1 MTGNFDQNNTSLPL
15 DSTSRPRR
23 LDFVLSYSVGDELVL
38 YAPSAGQA
46 VSLNR
51 SAGAI
56 WNLCDGDKSLLDI
69 GSLLAEWSGCAPT
82 EIMPDV
88 EAAVA
93 HLLQNRLIELTS
105 SK

>member
-1 MTGNFDQNNTSLPL
+1 VTGDLDQNTSLPL
-15 DSTSRPRR
+15 EPISRPRR
-23 LDFVLSYSVGDELVL
+23 LDVVLSYSVGDELVL
-38 YAPSAGQA
+38 YAPDSGQA

-56 WNLCDGDKSLLDI
+56 WNLCDGDKSLTDI
-69 GSLLAEWSGCAPT
+69 SSLLAEWSGCAAA

-93 HLLQNRLIELTS
+93 HLLQNSLIELTG